1 MRIDILTLFPEMF
14 EGPLHTSILER
25 AQKKGFVEI
34 VLHQLRVYSLEKHHK
49 VDEYPFGGGVGM
61 LMQPDPVFAAWQALR
76 STLAQPPYLIYLSP
90 SGKQLQQTDL
100 KRLAQKPQITLLCG
114 HYEGIDQ
121 RIINQLADEEIS
133 IGDYV
138 LTGGEL
144 PAMVLT
150 DGLIRL
156 LPGVLGHDESS
167 DDESFSDGLLEYPQY
182 TRPAVFE
189 GFAVPEILLQ
199 GNHQKIAAWRRKQ
212 SLLKT
217 WKVRP
222 DLLVKARLN
231 REDRILLAE
240 ILAEN
245 DLLYKNLSIAP
256 LVNKEDL

>member
-14 EGPLHTSILER
+14 ESLHTSILER
-25 AQKKGFVEI
+25 AQKKGLVEI
-34 VLHQLRVYSLEKHHK
+34 QLHQLRAYSLEKHHK

-61 LMQPDPVFAAWQALR
+61 LMQPDPVFAAWKELCACLPE
-76 STLAQPPYLIYLSP
+76 PPYLIYLSP

-100 KRLAQKPQITLLCG
+100 KRLAQKPQIALLCG

-121 RIINQLADEEIS
+121 RIIDQLADEELS

-144 PAMVLT
+144 PAMVLA

-156 LPGVLGHDESS
+156 VPGVLGHDESS

-182 TRPAVFE
+182 TRPAEFE
-189 GFAVPEILLQ
+189 GLPVPEILLQ
-199 GNHQKIAAWRRKQ
+199 GNHQKIAEWRRKQ

-217 WKVRP
+217 WKIRP
-222 DLLVKARLN
+222 DLLAKARLN
-231 REDRILLAE
+231 GKDRILLGE
-240 ILAEN
+240 ILAES
-245 DLLYKNLSIAP
+245 DLSYKNLSIAP
-256 LVNKEDL
+256 LVMKDDL